1 MTADFVKFGHLVE
14 GQHPDSAGELPHP
27 PPPPRRVRLATAR
40 DVRREMV
47 AVYADSRA
55 GAIPPATGSRLC
67 FMLDMVRRSIESM
80 EIETRLAE
88 VERQLSGGV

>member
-1 MTADFVKFGHLVE
+1 MTADFVKFGTAA
-14 GQHPDSAGELPHP
+14 GQIPSPGQDVAAPP